1 MSKEAFAL
9 RLFFLLFVH
18 GAFADQ
24 AARVLEFSRSRME
37 MRDDQDTMEHA
48 SQRANH
54 QLYMSSQDGFKEADK
69 VSELPGQPGRAGFDQ
84 YAGYVTVNA
93 TSGKALFYYFAEAV
107 DNPSTKPLVLW
118 LNGGPGC
125 SSLGDGAMLEIGPFF
140 VNSDNRTL
148 SINRYAWNNV
158 ANMLFLESPAGVG
171 FSYSNT
177 TSDYDNTGDTSTA
190 ADAYTFLTNWLERFP
205 EYKGR
210 DFFITGESYGGHYI
224 PQLANAILS
233 NNNITN
239 ATIINLKGVAI
250 GNAYLD
256 DSTNTRATID
266 YYWTHALISKETH
279 LAVQRNC
286 SFNGTYMAQCRNA
299 LAAAET
305 EKGVIDPYNIY
316 APLCWNA
323 SDPRQLHG
331 SAINVDPCSR
341 YYIESYLNHPE
352 VQRTLHANTTGLK
365 QPWSDCRCTI
375 VYVTIYPRID
385 FKWSKHM
392 AVQVSS
398 NIFLKLYL
406 NSVCFEF
413 IILLRNVNFYLS
425 SGDIDAVCPVTS
437 TLYSLDILELP
448 INSSWR
454 PWYSDDNEVAG
465 YVVGYK
471 GLVFATVRES
481 GHMVPTYQPQRALT
495 FESVANTAARNK
507 ANHPLEFDQLKIPSK
522 YGSEKQDDLREKD
535 RVRAMPGQ
543 MEEAEF
549 NQYAGYVTVDAK
561 AGRALFYYFVEAP
574 PDPLKKPLVL
584 WLNGGPGCSSFGAGA
599 MLELGP
605 FSVRSDNKTLYKKQ
619 HAWNTVANMLFV
631 DVPAGVGYSYSNTTS
646 DYYNIGDKRTT
657 DDAYTFL
664 INWMKKFPEYQ
675 DRDFFITGESYAGHY
690 IPELANLI
698 VSNNRAI
705 NSTNIKLKGVAIGN
719 ADLHDNVTL
728 RASFD
733 YYWRHAMIS
742 DRVYKAIQ
750 ASCGFNETYTKD
762 CQNAMNLAIKEKGNV
777 DDYNIYAPQCHDAS
791 NPSGSSDL
799 VTFGDPCTNHY
810 VSSYLNNPEVQRALH
825 ANTTGLNYPW
835 MDCSQLI
842 FDSWKDS
849 PETMLPSIKTLISS
863 GTRIWLYSGDMDA
876 VCSVTSTQYALD
888 ILGLPVETSWR
899 PWRINNEVAG
909 YVVGYRGLVFATV
922 RGAGHMVPYYQ
933 PRRALAL
940 LSSFLEG
947 KLPPE

>member
-1 MSKEAFAL
+1 MSREAFAL
-9 RLFFLLFVH
+9 QLFFLLLVH
-18 GAFADQ
+18 GTLADQ
-24 AARVLEFSRSRME
+24 AARVLEFSRSRMNFQY
-37 MRDDQDTMEHA
+37 DQYTTEHA
-48 SQRANH
+48 SQRVNH
-54 QLYMSSQDGFKEADK
+54 QLYMRSQVGLKEADK
-69 VSELPGQPGRAGFDQ
+69 VSELPGQPGRADFDQ
-84 YAGYVTVNA
+84 YAGYVTVSA
-93 TSGKALFYYFAEAV
+93 TSGKALFYYFVEAAE
-107 DNPSTKPLVLW
+107 DPSTKPLVLW

-140 VNSDNRTL
+140 VNSDNKTL

-158 ANMLFLESPAGVG
+158 ANMLFLESLIGVG

-177 TSDYDNTGDTSTA
+177 TSDYNNTGDRSTA

-224 PQLANAILS
+224 PQLANAILT
-233 NNNITN
+233 NNNIMNT
-239 ATIINLKGVAI
+239 TSINLKGVAI

-266 YYWTHALISKETH
+266 YYLTHALISKETH
-279 LAVQRNC
+279 LAVQQNC

-305 EKGVIDPYNIY
+305 EKGIIDLYNIY

-323 SDPRQLHG
+323 SNPRQLNGLVQLLTDFYHLTLALFL
-331 SAINVDPCSR
+331 SYQMVLQATNVDPCSR
-341 YYIESYLNHPE
+341 YYIESYLNRPE
-352 VQRTLHANTTGLK
+352 VQKALHANTTGLE
-365 QPWSDCRCTI
+365 QPWSDCRCKN
-375 VYVTIYPRID
+375 ID
-385 FKWSKHM
+385 KSLFNNIITPENWKDAPMSM
-392 AVQVSS
+392 LPSIQGLISSGVSTW
-398 NIFLKLYL
+398 LY
-406 NSVCFEF
+406 
-413 IILLRNVNFYLS
+413 

-454 PWYSDDNEVAG
+454 PWYSDDNE
-465 YVVGYK
+465 
-471 GLVFATVRES
+471 
-481 GHMVPTYQPQRALT
+481 
-495 FESVANTAARNK
+495 
-507 ANHPLEFDQLKIPSK
+507 
-522 YGSEKQDDLREKD
+522 GSETGFVSWGDCRLVAMWLDTKVWCSQQSEKLGIWFLPTNLKEHSPCSPHSCKENCPLND
-535 RVRAMPGQ
+535 QNFASSLYGDVLC
-543 MEEAEF
+543 F
-549 NQYAGYVTVDAK
+549 NNNRYVTVDAK

-574 PDPLKKPLVL
+574 HDPFKKPLVL

-631 DVPAGVGYSYSNTTS
+631 EVPAGVGYSYSNTTS
-646 DYYNIGDKRTT
+646 DYYNIGDKKTT

-664 INWMKKFPEYQ
+664 INWLKKFPEYQ
-675 DRDFFITGESYAGHY
+675 DRDFFIIGESYAGHY

-742 DRVYKAIQ
+742 DRVYRAIQ
-750 ASCGFNETYTKD
+750 ASCGFNDTYTND
-762 CQNAMNLAIKEKGNV
+762 CQNAMNLAIEEKGNV

-791 NPSGSSDL
+791 NPSGSSDSVL
-799 VTFGDPCTNHY
+799 YGDPCTNHY

-825 ANTTGLNYPW
+825 ANNTGLNYTW
-835 MDCSQLI
+835 MDC
-842 FDSWKDS
+842 
-849 PETMLPSIKTLISS
+849 
-863 GTRIWLYSGDMDA
+863 SGDMDA

-899 PWRINNEVAG
+899 PWHVDNEVAG

>member
-1 MSKEAFAL
+1 MSREAFAL
-9 RLFFLLFVH
+9 QLFFLLLVH
-18 GAFADQ
+18 GTLADQ
-24 AARVLEFSRSRME
+24 AARVLEFSRSRMNFQY
-37 MRDDQDTMEHA
+37 DQYTTEHA
-48 SQRANH
+48 SQRVNH
-54 QLYMSSQDGFKEADK
+54 QLYMRSQVGLKEADK
-69 VSELPGQPGRAGFDQ
+69 VSELPGQPGRADFDQ
-84 YAGYVTVNA
+84 YAGYVTVSA
-93 TSGKALFYYFAEAV
+93 TSGKALFYYFVEAAE
-107 DNPSTKPLVLW
+107 DPSTKPLVLW

-140 VNSDNRTL
+140 VNSDNKTL
-148 SINRYAWNNV
+148 TDDCSCMAV
-158 ANMLFLESPAGVG
+158 ANMLFLESLIGVG

-177 TSDYDNTGDTSTA
+177 TSDYNNTGDRSTA

-224 PQLANAILS
+224 PQLANAILT
-233 NNNITN
+233 NNNIMNT
-239 ATIINLKGVAI
+239 TSINLKGVAI

-266 YYWTHALISKETH
+266 YYLTHALISKETH
-279 LAVQRNC
+279 LAVQQNC

-305 EKGVIDPYNIY
+305 EKGIIDLYNIY

-323 SDPRQLHG
+323 SNPRQLNG
-331 SAINVDPCSR
+331 LATNVDPCSR
-341 YYIESYLNHPE
+341 YYIESYLNRPE
-352 VQRTLHANTTGLK
+352 VQKALHANTTGLE
-365 QPWSDCRCTI
+365 QPWSDC
-375 VYVTIYPRID
+375 
-385 FKWSKHM
+385 
-392 AVQVSS
+392 S
-398 NIFLKLYL
+398 NIITPENWKDAPMSMLPSIQGLISSGVSTWLY
-406 NSVCFEF
+406 
-413 IILLRNVNFYLS
+413 

-454 PWYSDDNEVAG
+454 PWYSDDNEVGG

-471 GLVFATVRES
+471 GLVFATVREA

-495 FESVANTAARNK
+495 LLTNGNLAQDTKQSMHTLPIKMKRGLLIFWSLFCLCVANTSARNK
-507 ANHPLEFDQLKIPSK
+507 ANFPLEFDQLKISSK
-522 YGSEKQDDLREKD
+522 YGSEKEDDLREKD
-535 RVRAMPGQ
+535 RVRSMPGQ
-543 MEEAEF
+543 MEEVEF

-574 PDPLKKPLVL
+574 HDPFKKPLVL

-631 DVPAGVGYSYSNTTS
+631 EVPAGVGYSYSNTTS
-646 DYYNIGDKRTT
+646 DYYNIGDKKTT

-664 INWMKKFPEYQ
+664 INWLKKFPEYQ
-675 DRDFFITGESYAGHY
+675 DRDFFIIGESYAGHY

-742 DRVYKAIQ
+742 DRVYRAIQ
-750 ASCGFNETYTKD
+750 ASCGFNDTYTND
-762 CQNAMNLAIKEKGNV
+762 CQNAMNLAIEEKGNV

-791 NPSGSSDL
+791 NPSGSSDSVL
-799 VTFGDPCTNHY
+799 YGDPCTNHY

-825 ANTTGLNYPW
+825 ANNTGLNYTW
-835 MDCSQLI
+835 MDC
-842 FDSWKDS
+842 
-849 PETMLPSIKTLISS
+849 
-863 GTRIWLYSGDMDA
+863 SGDMDA

-899 PWRINNEVAG
+899 PWHVDNEVAG